1 LALACAS
8 YHAEPARHARAQTY
22 RQFDRQL
29 IFGAPAF
36 STASVACATTTGYF
50 TSMLEAMRRGA
61 QSWVA
66 KGLFGILVASFAM
79 WGVADVFRGVGRG
92 SLASIGTTQISSE
105 DYSREFQ
112 RELERFSREAK
123 QRITPEQARAIGL
136 DRRVLSQ
143 MLGGAAIETHA
154 QKLGLGISDQ
164 ALIDSIQDDPG
175 LKGPDGKFSKPTFLA
190 RLREM
195 GLSERGF
202 LSLYRKDELRTQVI
216 GSLVKGLAVPKPT
229 LELAN
234 AYNQEKRVLEWIAI
248 DAEKAVTVAEPDE
261 AKLKERFEAG
271 KARFM
276 TPEYRKFQ
284 LLTLSIDDLK
294 KSVTVT
300 DDEVS
305 KAYAATKDSY
315 DTPEQRR
322 VQQLSFKDK
331 ATAEAALKA
340 LRDGSKSFG
349 DVAKESGAKDTDA
362 DLGLIKKKSLIDT
375 KIADAAF
382 ALEKDKFSDV
392 VEGKFT
398 TVIVRVTQIEPGKT
412 ETFESVKDKVRDKLA
427 AEKAKGEMQKKRDEV
442 DDSRSAGKTLK
453 EIAETLKLQFQ
464 DIAGADAKGNGPDLK
479 PVLNTPDLGKIMSD
493 VFAPDAGNNDQGTE
507 LASGGFAWVNLLG
520 TDAPKQRPFDEVKAD
535 VKIDYTLDER
545 KRLVTDLAN
554 KLVERLNAGEAM
566 SALEA
571 AAFGKAEKTEAITR
585 TTVPQGVSE
594 AAVAQ
599 AFAFQ
604 VGKSSSAE
612 TSDKTSRIVF
622 KVAEVTPAPAATKE
636 QLDALSKNVQADLTS
651 QVLNEYTE
659 SLKKSLNA
667 SVNEAEL
674 KRAFGGS
681 DQ

>member
-1 LALACAS
+1 
-8 YHAEPARHARAQTY
+8 
-22 RQFDRQL
+22 
-29 IFGAPAF
+29 
-36 STASVACATTTGYF
+36 
-50 TSMLEAMRRGA
+50 MLEAMRRGA

-79 WGVADVFRGVGRG
+79 WGVADVFRSAGRG
-92 SLASIGTTQISSE
+92 SLASIGATQISSE
-105 DYSREFQ
+105 EFQREYQ

-123 QRITPEQARAIGL
+123 QRVTPEQGRAIGL
-136 DRRVLSQ
+136 DRRVLNQ
-143 MLGGAAIETHA
+143 MIGGAAIEAHA
-154 QKLGLGISDQ
+154 EKLGLGISD
-164 ALIDSIQDDPG
+164 AVLIDSIQDDPG

-195 GLSERGF
+195 GLTERGF
-202 LSLYRKDELRTQVI
+202 LKLFRKDELRTQVI

-229 LELAN
+229 LELTN

-248 DAEKAVTVAEPDE
+248 DADKAVTVAEPDD
-261 AKLKERFEAG
+261 AKLKERYEAA
-271 KARFM
+271 KSHFM

-300 DDEVS
+300 DDDVT
-305 KAYAATKDSY
+305 KAYAAAKDSY
-315 DTPEQRR
+315 DMPEQRR
-322 VQQLSFKDK
+322 IQQLSFKDK
-331 ATAEAALKA
+331 ATAETALKA

-349 DVAKESGAKDTDA
+349 DVAKDIGAKDTDA
-362 DLGLIKKKSLIDT
+362 DLGLIKKKSLIDQ

-392 VEGKFT
+392 IEGKFT
-398 TVIVRVTQIEPGKT
+398 TVVVRVTQIEPGKL
-412 ETFESVKDKVRDKLA
+412 ETFDGVKDKVRDKLA
-427 AEKAKGEMQKKRDEV
+427 AEKAKGELQKKRDEV
-442 DDSRSAGKTLK
+442 DDNRSAGKTLK
-453 EIAETLKLQFQ
+453 EISETLKLAFQ
-464 DIAGADAKGNGPDLK
+464 EIAATDAKGNGPDLK
-479 PVLNTPDLGKIMSD
+479 PVLNTPDLGKIMAD
-493 VFAPDAGNNDQGTE
+493 VFAPDAGQNDQGTE

-520 TDAPKQRPFDEVKAD
+520 TDAPKQLPFDDVKAD
-535 VKIDYTLDER
+535 VKIDYMASER

-571 AAFGKAEKTEAITR
+571 AAGGKAEKTDAITR
-585 TTVPQGVSE
+585 TTAPQGVPES
-594 AAVAQ
+594 AVAQ

-604 VGKSSSAE
+604 AGKSTSAE
-612 TSDKTSRIVF
+612 TADKTSRIVF
-622 KVAEVTPAPAATKE
+622 KVVEVTPAPAATKE
-636 QLDALSKNVQADLTS
+636 QLDGLSKNVLADLTS

-674 KRAFGGS
+674 KRTFGGS